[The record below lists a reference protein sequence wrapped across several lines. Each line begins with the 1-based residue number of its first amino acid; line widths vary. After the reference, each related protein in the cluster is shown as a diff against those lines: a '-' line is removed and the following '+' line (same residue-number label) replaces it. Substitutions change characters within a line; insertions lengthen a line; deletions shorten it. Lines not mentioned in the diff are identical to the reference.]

1 MPAFACWV
9 RMAAPLV
16 ALAILIWPA
25 RTGAEDLIF
34 DWSPHRIQITSDFTG
49 AQVLVYGVVDGPG
62 DVIIVIHGPTDSVDV
77 RRKRRF
83 AGIWINRDKVTFDDV
98 PAFYAIAAS
107 APLDKLLGADIR
119 QQRQL
124 GIDSL
129 QILTADSDVS
139 AADADVFRQALIER
153 RQTAGL
159 YSREPGSVRFV
170 GAQPRLFRT
179 NFVFPASVPIG
190 SYRIETLLVRD
201 GAIAKAQTIALPLS
215 QEGRVADVT
224 LWAHEQAP
232 AYGLVAILLSLLSGW
247 AAHLVFRRL

>member
-1 MPAFACWV
+1 MGRPV
-9 RMAAPLV
+9 LPLLRMAVPLV
-16 ALAILIWPA
+16 ALAILLWPSRVA
-25 RTGAEDLIF
+25 AEDLIF
-34 DWSPHRIQITSDFTG
+34 DWSPHRIQIASDFTG

-62 DVIIVIHGPTDSVDV
+62 DVIIVVRGPTDSVDV

-98 PAFYAIAAS
+98 PAFYALAAS
-107 APLDKLLGADIR
+107 APLDQILSEEVR
-119 QQRQL
+119 HQRQI

-129 QILTADSDVS
+129 QIVTTDSDVT
-139 AADADVFRQALIER
+139 DVDTFRQALVDR
-153 RQTAGL
+153 RQAALL
-159 YSREPGSVRFV
+159 YSREPGSVRFIGV
-170 GAQPRLFRT
+170 QPRLFRA
-179 NFVFPASVPIG
+179 NFFFPASVPIG
-190 SYRIETLLVRD
+190 TYRIEALLVRD
-201 GAIAKAQTIALPLS
+201 RAIAKAQTIALPLS